1 MIQAN
6 QEKDKLEQKYAPY
19 KKLERLYEVFSEVK
33 GCLNF
38 NFVPQT
44 HSAMDLIASVLSDS
58 KYYLESL
65 YNKASQE
72 LSDKRSDK
80 GEKLAELFDLLFEYV
95 KDNKFERLKEPSAYD
110 STCKKRYPEQNASG
124 KMQRVV
130 LIGYTYDK
138 KQPITL
144 SWIWDHKMGTFIEK
158 CFGFYQVREE
168 LEARISELEDENE
181 NLTNE
186 NTRLLASKEWL
197 TTKENA
203 ELLREKENLT
213 KEKTE
218 LTEKNKVLTTEKDN
232 LTRAK
237 TGLKTENDKL
247 NHQIIA
253 LTKEQDSLKQ
263 ERAQLQD
270 AHGSLKELCANSEKD
285 NHRLTDKLKKLESAQ
300 KNLENSNDQLLQ
312 AKEKIAK
319 EKTEMEKEMAR
330 LKSLEA
336 TDKSELDLQNR
347 RFKSAIED
355 LKHQNRKLE
364 EENIALKER
373 VDGLKEQPS
382 KQPKPQ

>member
-1 MIQAN
+1 MIQAKE
-6 QEKDKLEQKYAPY
+6 EKDKLEQKYAPY
-19 KKLERLYEVFSEVK
+19 EKLEKLYEVFLEVK
-33 GCLNF
+33 GYLNF
-38 NFVPQT
+38 GFVEKT

-58 KYYLESL
+58 KYYLENL
-65 YNKASQE
+65 YKKASQE

-110 STCKKRYPEQNASG
+110 STCKRLYPEQNTSQ

-138 KQPITL
+138 KQPIVL

-168 LEARISELEDENE
+168 LEDRISELEDENK
-181 NLTNE
+181 NL
-186 NTRLLASKEWL
+186 
-197 TTKENA
+197 TKENA
-203 ELLREKENLT
+203 E
-213 KEKTE
+213 
-218 LTEKNKVLTTEKDN
+218 
-232 LTRAK
+232 
-237 TGLKTENDKL
+237 LKTENDKL

-253 LTKEQDSLKQ
+253 LTKEQDNLKY

-285 NHRLTDKLKKLESAQ
+285 NQRLADKLKKLESAQ

-319 EKTEMEKEMAR
+319 EKTEMEKEMAL
-330 LKSLEA
+330 LKGLEA
-336 TDKSELDLQNR
+336 TDKSELDLQNK
-347 RFKSAIED
+347 RFKGTIED
-355 LKHQNRKLE
+355 LKRQNRKSE

-373 VDGLKEQPS
+373 VDGLKEQLS

>member
-1 MIQAN
+1 MNALKNSQQALENEKAELKAEKENITTDLSKIKNQVIQAN

-19 KKLERLYEVFSEVK
+19 EKLEKLYEVFLEVK

-38 NFVPQT
+38 NFVEKT

-58 KYYLESL
+58 KYYLERL

-110 STCKKRYPEQNASG
+110 STCKKLYPEQNTSN

-158 CFGFYQVREE
+158 CLGFYQVREE

-186 NTRLLASKEWL
+186 NTRLLASKEWP
-197 TTKENA
+197 TKENA
-203 ELLREKENLT
+203 ELLREKDNLV
-213 KEKTE
+213 KASTE
-218 LTEKNKVLTTEKDN
+218 L
-232 LTRAK
+232 K
-237 TGLKTENDKL
+237 TQNDKL
-247 NHQIIA
+247 NHQVIT
-253 LTKEQDSLKQ
+253 LTKEQDSLKY
-263 ERAQLQD
+263 ERVQLQD

-285 NHRLTDKLKKLESAQ
+285 NQRLADKLKKLESAQ
-300 KNLENSNDQLLQ
+300 KNLENSNNQLLQ
-312 AKEKIAK
+312 AREKIAE

-330 LKSLEA
+330 LKGLEA
-336 TDKSELDLQNR
+336 TTKAS
-347 RFKSAIED
+347 
-355 LKHQNRKLE
+355 
-364 EENIALKER
+364 
-373 VDGLKEQPS
+373 
-382 KQPKPQ
+382 